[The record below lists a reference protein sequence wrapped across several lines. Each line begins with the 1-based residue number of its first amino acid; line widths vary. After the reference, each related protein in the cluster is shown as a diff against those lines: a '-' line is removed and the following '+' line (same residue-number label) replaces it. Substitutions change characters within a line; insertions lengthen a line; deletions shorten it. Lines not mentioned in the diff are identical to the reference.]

1 MPIFATHINLYTMKI
16 GIAADHGGYALKEH
30 LKELIESLGHEIKD
44 YGAHTYDAADDYPD
58 FIIPLSEGVM
68 ADEVD
73 RGIAVCGSGVGAA
86 IAANK
91 VKGIRASVITDSY
104 SASQGVEHDAMN
116 VMCLGGRISGVAV
129 AEELVRQY
137 LSATYT
143 GEERHN
149 RRLGKVEQ
157 LEKDWK

>member
-1 MPIFATHINLYTMKI
+1 MKI
-16 GIAADHGGYALKEH
+16 GIAADHGGFALKEH
-30 LKELIESLGHEIKD
+30 LKELIESLGHEVKD
-44 YGAHTYDAADDYPD
+44 YGAHIYDAADDYPD

-68 ADEVD
+68 AKEVD
-73 RGIAVCGSGVGAA
+73 RGIGVCGSGVGAA

-91 VKGIRASVITDSY
+91 IKGIRASVITDAY

-137 LSATYT
+137 LSAHYT

-149 RRLGKVEQ
+149 RRLGKVER
-157 LEKDWK
+157 LEDNWA